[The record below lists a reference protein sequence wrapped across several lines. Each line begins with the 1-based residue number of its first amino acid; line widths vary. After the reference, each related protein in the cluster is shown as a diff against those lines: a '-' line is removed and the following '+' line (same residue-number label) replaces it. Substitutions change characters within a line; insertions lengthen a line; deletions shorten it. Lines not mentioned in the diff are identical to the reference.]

1 MSVLLS
7 VVATLLLVVQIVLLA
22 RVVLD
27 WSEVFA
33 GSAVHGSAR
42 WRAMAVLHA
51 VTEPVL
57 APIRRVV
64 PPLRVGGFAL
74 DLAFVI
80 VFVAVVVLR
89 GVVLNL

>member
-1 MSVLLS
+1 MSLLLS
-7 VVATLLLVVQIVLLA
+7 VVATLLLVVQLVLLA

-33 GSAVHGSAR
+33 GPAVHGSAR
-42 WRAMAVLHA
+42 WRAIAALHA

-64 PPLRVGGFAL
+64 PPLRLGAIAL
-74 DLAFVI
+74 DVAFVI
-80 VFVAVVVLR
+80 VFFGVVALRQVVLS
-89 GVVLNL
+89 L